1 MKQTTLDWWN
11 NLTDKQRF
19 KIIEGAHNEANNLTY

>member
-1 MKQTTLDWWN
+1 MKQPTLDWWC

-19 KIIEGAHNEANNLTY
+19 KIIEEEHNEANNLTY